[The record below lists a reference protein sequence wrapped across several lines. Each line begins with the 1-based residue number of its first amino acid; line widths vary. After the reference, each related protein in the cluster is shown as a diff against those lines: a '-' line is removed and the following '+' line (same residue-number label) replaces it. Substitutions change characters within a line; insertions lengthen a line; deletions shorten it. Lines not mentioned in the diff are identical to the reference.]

1 MIEDE
6 KRRGWRTDD
15 RQLFLLSLPTVIW
28 FVLFCYLPMFGL
40 IIAFKHYQVAPGKGF
55 LWSLLYNSPWTGLD
69 NFRFLF
75 ANNAETTF
83 NMFRNTLGYN
93 LIFLVLDIVHSVIK
107 GKEGGS
113 FFGKLWGYLW
123 RSLLYFP
130 LALAVAYAAAYFV
143 KI

>member
-1 MIEDE
+1 MK

-69 NFRFLF
+69 RILAEFQRQLDLFR
-75 ANNAETTF
+75 
-83 NMFRNTLGYN
+83 G
-93 LIFLVLDIVHSVIK
+93 
-107 GKEGGS
+107 
-113 FFGKLWGYLW
+113 
-123 RSLLYFP
+123 
-130 LALAVAYAAAYFV
+130 VASR
-143 KI
+143 